1 MTLVEL
7 DTLVKHKYI
16 DNPIELAEKLNI
28 TDETDVISFLTLVH
42 SYNEKIIG
50 EQAEKIKRAKE
61 LESKRAPLHTEQ
73 KLILPSKELEVSQ
86 TETRDRKVQEILSL
100 LEICS
105 LEEIPSILPSKD
117 DKNFHSIM
125 NQVMV
130 SYYETIV
137 YMNSFILEIKDTNS
151 PEKKEF
157 EEELKQKRKVFDA
170 LKKYRGEEKEEEI
183 ILDSN
188 TPPILVHLETPT
200 KNSYLYQDI
209 EGLSPELYKHFLR
222 IFEPF
227 VEGKPVFT
235 KYLTNHTYSRVFE
248 VKNKIHQARIYG
260 LHLSGNIY
268 LILGALNKKDDWGKS
283 NQGFVVNRYASWNMQ
298 KAEISKQIEDPTFLE
313 KEKEKTQQ
321 VLELLRRGR

>member
-1 MTLVEL
+1 MRLEELDKLVE
-7 DTLVKHKYI
+7 HKYI
-16 DNPIELAEKLNI
+16 ENPIDLAEKLNI
-28 TDETDVISFLTLVH
+28 IEDSELISFLTLVH
-42 SYNEKIIG
+42 SYNDKIIR
-50 EQAEKIKRAKE
+50 EQAEKVKKAKE
-61 LESKRAPLHTEQ
+61 LEMTRAPLHTEP
-73 KLILPSKELEVSQ
+73 KIMLPTRELEVSQ
-86 TETRDRKVQEILSL
+86 NETKDRKVQEILSL

-125 NQVMV
+125 NQVMIA
-130 SYYETIV
+130 YFETIV
-137 YMNSFILEIKDTNS
+137 YMNNFLLEIGSSNEE
-151 PEKKEF
+151 EKKDLED
-157 EEELKQKRKVFDA
+157 ELKQKRKVFEA
-170 LKKYRGEEKEEEI
+170 LKEYRGKEKEEDI
-183 ILDSN
+183 ILDSSN
-188 TPPILVHLETPT
+188 PPILVHLETPT
-200 KNSYLYQDI
+200 GNSYLYQDI
-209 EGLSPELYKHFLR
+209 EGLPPELYKHFLR

-235 KYLTNHTYSRVFE
+235 KYLTNSTYSGVFE

-283 NQGFVVNRYASWNMQ
+283 HHGFVLNRYASWSMK
-298 KAEISKQIEDPTFLE
+298 KAEISKQIEDPSFLE